1 MTHLK
6 SWADRRTPAESNAVA
21 AMQEGLDDLAAA
33 ARTGL
38 PVASVRGIRSFY
50 TLLQGDGPRPCTGT
64 ACSYARGWA
73 DPEGLVVHCVGRCY
87 EAPCEL
93 DDRDAPIPVR
103 ALVKEPVALRS
114 LLGTVAGHVPSAS
127 LYELP
132 APERILDL
140 LDGAGLR
147 GRGGAAFPTG
157 AKWRAAA
164 ETPARERYVVAN
176 GDEGD
181 PGSYADR
188 LLLERA
194 PHLVLAGMNACAA
207 AIQASHGIVY
217 IRGEYARA
225 AEVMREAI
233 DQARPFLLPG
243 FEVTVHVGAGSY
255 VCGEETA
262 LLRGIEGLRA
272 EPRPRPP
279 YPAHVGLHG
288 MPTVVQNVE
297 TLAVVPWVLATGR
310 KPDTKI
316 FSLSGAVNTPCAVEA
331 PFGTPLRELLMTAG
345 GGPPEGKAWKMALV
359 GGPMGAVLPE
369 ALFDTRLTFS
379 ALPAMGHGGIV
390 ALDDSV
396 SARALAEHLFAF
408 AASESCGS
416 CTPCRVG
423 TSHLVRTRDAPSLLR
438 LLDTLEQGSLC
449 GFGQAV
455 PRPIRDLLEHFPD
468 ELFQPALGA
477 PEAS

>member
-1 MTHLK
+1 MDDT
-6 SWADRRTPAESNAVA
+6 ES
-21 AMQEGLDDLAAA
+21 
-33 ARTGL
+33 
-38 PVASVRGIRSFY
+38 
-50 TLLQGDGPRPCTGT
+50 
-64 ACSYARGWA
+64 
-73 DPEGLVVHCVGRCY
+73 
-87 EAPCEL
+87 
-93 DDRDAPIPVR
+93 PIP
-103 ALVKEPVALRS
+103 ATSIMDEPVALRS
-114 LLGTVAGHVPSAS
+114 VLGAVPGDVPSNA

-132 APERILDL
+132 EPKLILDV
-140 LDGAGLR
+140 LDRVGLR

-164 ETPARERYVVAN
+164 ETPATARYVVAN

-207 AIQASHGIVY
+207 AIGATNGIVY
-217 IRGEYARA
+217 IRGEYPRA
-225 AEVMREAI
+225 AEIVRAAVGA
-233 DQARPFLLPG
+233 ARPFLVPG
-243 FEVTVHVGAGSY
+243 FEISVHVGGGSY

-279 YPAHVGLHG
+279 YPVHAGLHG
-288 MPTVVQNVE
+288 KPTVVQNVE
-297 TLAVVPWVLATGR
+297 TLAAIPWVLATGR

-316 FSLSGAVNTPCAVEA
+316 FSLSGALRAPSAVEA
-331 PFGTPLRELLMTAG
+331 PFGTPLRELLVKGG
-345 GGPPEGKAWKMALV
+345 GGPPEGRPWKMALI
-359 GGPMGAVLPE
+359 GGPMGGVLPE
-369 ALFDTRLTFS
+369 ALFDTPLTFS
-379 ALPAMGHGGIV
+379 ALPSMGHGGIV
-390 ALDDSV
+390 VFDESV
-396 SARALAEHLFAF
+396 SIRALAEHLFGF

-423 TSHLVRTRDAPSLLR
+423 TSQLSRMKDSPSLLR

-449 GFGQAV
+449 GFGKSV

-468 ELFQPALGA
+468 ELFGA
-477 PEAS
+477 GTAGAAS